1 MIPIVATLLGTLA
14 ENGLGLLSSALQAKG
29 KDVVEK
35 TLGVKI
41 PDNPTPEDVAKLRQ
55 LQYDHEEKL
64 LELGIE
70 KARLEQEELKALLAA
85 QANQEDNVTK
95 RWESDMASDSW
106 LSKNIR
112 PGTLVYILSAYLLF
126 ALLDGA
132 GYKIAEAYV
141 TLLGQWGMLVMTA
154 YFGGRTVE
162 KVMEMRNA
170 KGGDK

>member
-1 MIPIVATLLGTLA
+1 MILIVASLLGSLA
-14 ENGLGLLSSALQAKG
+14 SNGLGLLSSAIQAKG
-29 KDVVEK
+29 KEVVEQ

-41 PDNPTPEDVAKLRQ
+41 SDNPSPEEVAKLRQ
-55 LQYDHEEKL
+55 LQYDHEERL

-85 QANQEDNVTK
+85 QASQDNNVTD
-95 RWESDMASDSW
+95 RWKADMASDSW

-112 PGTLVYILSAYLLF
+112 PGTLVYILTAYLLF
-126 ALLDGA
+126 AGLSAA
-132 GYKIAEAYV
+132 GINVQESYV
-141 TLLGQWGMLVMTA
+141 NLLGQWGMLVMTA

-162 KVMEMRNA
+162 KVMEMR